1 MVTPTANEIGST
13 ARSAA
18 KAGEDTLAELR
29 DSVTAIAREVA
40 EIAEKRARVVRDT
53 VVDGAETGAVEVRRA
68 IRRQPAVAMGVAV
81 AAGAALAL
89 LVVPRFSRP
98 AAASRWDRLERWTP
112 NVTRADLYDLADNI
126 QRSVTRAASAAAAPV
141 TPAFERMVDALS
153 RTDSSAVSSL
163 LEKAGG
169 WFGKAQ
175 EKAKEKMR

>member
-1 MVTPTANEIGST
+1 MVTPNVNEVGST

-18 KAGEDTLAELR
+18 KAGEETLAELR
-29 DSVTAIAREVA
+29 DSVTAIAKEVA
-40 EIAEKRARVVRDT
+40 EIAEKRARMVRDT
-53 VVDGAETGAVEVRRA
+53 VVEGAETGASEARRA
-68 IRRQPAVAMGVAV
+68 IRRQPVVAMGVAA

-98 AAASRWDRLERWTP
+98 APSRWDRLERWAP

-126 QRSVTRAASAAAAPV
+126 QRSVSRAANAAAAPV
-141 TPAFERMVDALS
+141 APAFERMVDALS

-169 WFGKAQ
+169 WLGKAQ
-175 EKAKEKMR
+175 EKAKEKLR